1 MTTTKIKIT
10 FILTLITLINKN
22 NINIYLSPGTLFKLR
37 NTEIMLSTAYSAVP
51 NFAELWCFSKRM
63 EKIHNNIC
71 A

>member
-1 MTTTKIKIT
+1 MCYLVAGHEDDDNKD
-10 FILTLITLINKN
+10 KN
-22 NINIYLSPGTLFKLR
+22 NHIYLSSGTLFKLR